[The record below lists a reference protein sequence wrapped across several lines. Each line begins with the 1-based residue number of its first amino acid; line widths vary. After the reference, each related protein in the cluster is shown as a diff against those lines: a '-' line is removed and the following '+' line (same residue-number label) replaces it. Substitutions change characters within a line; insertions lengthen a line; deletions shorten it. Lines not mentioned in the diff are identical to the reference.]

1 MKSTTQLAIFT
12 AISLVMAALSLA
24 ALGAAITSLTNN
36 KQEETYD
43 NNGTTDRA
51 RGLGTRGSETVAG
64 TPPARVAGG
73 SL

>member
-12 AISLVMAALSLA
+12 AISLAMAALSLA

-43 NNGTTDRA
+43 NNGATDRA
-51 RGLGTRGSETVAG
+51 RGPGTGRQKAVAG